1 MQLHTW
7 SEGIQFD
14 KVIYNWPVTKFLTNV
29 DKGRKWHHDVASAH
43 FYRCAD
49 SSIFWLARMTSICL
63 DVTYIPATMSEGT
76 SFGDWSIDYIIKND
90 LLLCHTCTGL
100 IYSLEFCCVRGRRV
114 FICLSNWFE
123 NWALFGLAIRLYS
136 MCYKCSASKKTKL
149 TRHFTISGQRGTKRR
164 VESDVSNTLL

>member
-76 SFGDWSIDYIIKND
+76 SFGDWSIDYIIKMIYYCVIHVQAWFIHWNSAVWEEEGFSSVFPTD
-90 LLLCHTCTGL
+90 LKTEHYLAWLSGY
-100 IYSLEFCCVRGRRV
+100 IQCVTSV
-114 FICLSNWFE
+114 Q
-123 NWALFGLAIRLYS
+123 LARKQSWQGILPFQDKGAPRDEWS
-136 MCYKCSASKKTKL
+136 RM
-149 TRHFTISGQRGTKRR
+149 
-164 VESDVSNTLL
+164 